1 MSTLRRQVA
10 LARAADLARNGDL
23 AGGATLL
30 TELDDPS
37 VEVLDL
43 LARIRAQQR
52 RWDEAD
58 ALWAEVE
65 KAAAGAG
72 SGAGAGAGAGS
83 GGRPSAGAPG
93 TAVVERAV
101 AGRRMVRA
109 IQRRRRAARP
119 VLPVVGAVVLV
130 GAVVAGGVVVSGGR
144 DSEPVAQATPGQ
156 TSPTPTPTVD
166 TGAEERAAEL
176 ARRLAALEAQR
187 RAEAAATAANLDAIA
202 RRVAVPG
209 VLVQRVSAAG
219 VVVQH
224 GAEAVRVVFTQGVF
238 ATGTE
243 LSPAG
248 ERALAVLGKRL
259 PGLKATITVTGYS
272 VVVPGGTN
280 SGGSRTALLRA
291 RVATQELSTASG
303 LPLTAFTMQSG
314 DQAHPPYRTDAQNRT
329 VTVTVTPRA
338 TP

>member
-1 MSTLRRQVA
+1 MTDIRQQVA
-10 LARAADLARNGDL
+10 LARAAELARQGDL
-23 AGGATLL
+23 SGAATLL
-30 TELDDPS
+30 ADLDDPS

-43 LARIRAQQR
+43 LARIRAQQK

-58 ALWAEVE
+58 ALWAQVE
-65 KAAAGAG
+65 K
-72 SGAGAGAGAGS
+72 SGAGAS
-83 GGRPSAGAPG
+83 
-93 TAVVERAV
+93 VVDGAV
-101 AGRRMVRA
+101 AGRRMVAGIRGH
-109 IQRRRRAARP
+109 RRAARP

-130 GAVVAGGVVVSGGR
+130 GAVVAGGAVFLGGR
-144 DSEPVAQATPGQ
+144 GDEPVAQPTQVQ
-156 TSPTPTPTVD
+156 TPTPTPSVD

-187 RAEAAATAANLDAIA
+187 RAEAAATAGKLDMIA
-202 RRVAVPG
+202 RRVAGAG
-209 VLVQRVSAAG
+209 VLVQREKG
-219 VVVQH
+219 
-224 GAEAVRVVFTQGVF
+224 AVRVVFTEGVF
-238 ATGTE
+238 AAGTD
-243 LSPAG
+243 LSTSG
-248 ERALAVLGKRL
+248 ERALDVLGQRL

-291 RVATQELSTASG
+291 RVATQQLSTASG

-329 VTVTVTPRA
+329 VTVTLTPGA